1 MGIYVCSEN
10 YRQPITADVMIEG
23 VKVTMEID
31 SGASRTIISEDTY
44 NKLWSIPPSLNATN
58 IKLVT
63 WTRETLKVLGE
74 VNVHVKLGAKEA
86 RCDLI
91 VVSGKGPSFLGRN
104 WFHGLNI
111 EIVGLCWSEDKITNL
126 VNQFPGLF
134 ASELGEYKGP
144 LVSLHV
150 RADATPKFLKARAI
164 PFPLKQQVNEELNK
178 MVDQGI
184 LTPVNYSNWATPLRI
199 VKKDDGSLRI
209 CGDYRATVNAAIDVD
224 SFPLPKAVEAFVKL
238 SGGRVFSKLDLKQ
251 AYTQLKVDD
260 KTAMLLTLNTP
271 IGLMKM
277 NRLAFGVNAAP
288 AIFQR
293 VMSTAFADKEGV
305 ACLLDDIAIM
315 GRNEEEHEQRLY
327 EVLHKLHDMGFRLNV
342 SKCIFAAE
350 SITFLGHMIDANG
363 LHPAP
368 AKVKEI
374 REKPAPTNK
383 ETLRAF
389 LGLYNFYEKFLPDKA
404 TLLEPLYRLLDSK
417 RPWNWGEPE
426 QIAFDTAKNLLSSE
440 LTLVGYELD
449 RELLLICDSSDY
461 GLGANI
467 AHVMDDGSERPIM
480 MASRTLQKH
489 ERCYGQIDKE
499 ALAIIFGLSKFHEYL
514 AGRKFSIITDHKSLV
529 GLFNPDKPIPEQIS
543 PRMLRWSL
551 KLSCYQYIIKY
562 RAGKLIG
569 NADALSRW
577 LPTAS
582 VEEAPLK
589 DVLLLDETPDGWNLD
604 ANKVASETKKDPDLR
619 KVMFNMLHGW
629 PRSNSDPTLQ
639 PFWQRKEAL
648 SHRIVQTKAYAR
660 GYVWWYGMD
669 KEIERL
675 VSGCHQCQAV
685 RNNPPRDPQTWVVSE
700 KPWKRVH
707 IDFAGPFQGEKWKRA
722 VVEMV
727 EGPRSYLVR
736 TEDGVLQ
743 RRHVDQILARSV
755 EATRQNNEPQDRTMP
770 PVSLSPRS
778 NSDSLQTD
786 EPIEIPPPELW
797 PDIIGIPNTTE

>member
-1 MGIYVCSEN
+1 
-10 YRQPITADVMIEG
+10 
-23 VKVTMEID
+23 
-31 SGASRTIISEDTY
+31 
-44 NKLWSIPPSLNATN
+44 
-58 IKLVT
+58 
-63 WTRETLKVLGE
+63 
-74 VNVHVKLGAKEA
+74 
-86 RCDLI
+86 
-91 VVSGKGPSFLGRN
+91 
-104 WFHGLNI
+104 
-111 EIVGLCWSEDKITNL
+111 
-126 VNQFPGLF
+126 
-134 ASELGEYKGP
+134 
-144 LVSLHV
+144 
-150 RADATPKFLKARAI
+150 
-164 PFPLKQQVNEELNK
+164 
-178 MVDQGI
+178 
-184 LTPVNYSNWATPLRI
+184 
-199 VKKDDGSLRI
+199 
-209 CGDYRATVNAAIDVD
+209 
-224 SFPLPKAVEAFVKL
+224 
-238 SGGRVFSKLDLKQ
+238 
-251 AYTQLKVDD
+251 
-260 KTAMLLTLNTP
+260 
-271 IGLMKM
+271 
-277 NRLAFGVNAAP
+277 
-288 AIFQR
+288 
-293 VMSTAFADKEGV
+293 
-305 ACLLDDIAIM
+305 
-315 GRNEEEHEQRLY
+315 
-327 EVLHKLHDMGFRLNV
+327 
-342 SKCIFAAE
+342 
-350 SITFLGHMIDANG
+350 
-363 LHPAP
+363 
-368 AKVKEI
+368 
-374 REKPAPTNK
+374 
-383 ETLRAF
+383 
-389 LGLYNFYEKFLPDKA
+389 
-404 TLLEPLYRLLDSK
+404 
-417 RPWNWGEPE
+417 
-426 QIAFDTAKNLLSSE
+426 
-440 LTLVGYELD
+440 
-449 RELLLICDSSDY
+449 
-461 GLGANI
+461 
-467 AHVMDDGSERPIM
+467 MDDGSERPIM

-489 ERCYGQIDKE
+489 ERRYGQIDKE

-514 AGRKFSIITDHKSLV
+514 AGRKFSIITDHKPLV

-577 LPTAS
+577 TVPTAS

-604 ANKVASETKKDPDLR
+604 ANKVASETKKDPVLR

-648 SHRIVQTKAYAR
+648 SHSKDCLLWCNRVVIPKTLQEDVLKLLHAPHAGIVQTKAYAR

-707 IDFAGPFQGEKWKRA
+707 IDFAGPFQGKTFLLLIDSYSKWLEAEIVTSMNSTSVTTILRKIFASQGLPDVLVSDNGRTFVSEEFNNFLSKNGIQHLYSPPYHPATNGQIERSIQSFKNKLKKLSELEIPWSEKLPRVLYYLRTVPCTTTNKSPAEMLNGRKYRTAVSNLHPDAVPSRTELQLDNAAQTSPRRAFTVDQPILIRMYGPGEKWKRA

-727 EGPRSYLVR
+727 EGPSSYLVR

>member
-1 MGIYVCSEN
+1 MASNIANIVFPGRFNPKTDKWCDYKEQLLCALDAAGYEETNLDKARSLFLSQCGKETYSLIASLLVPNRPTNVNFSDILRVLDQFYEPEVNEILQAGKFHKRQQLQSESVQDFVSAISLLGAKCNFVDLKRQLRDRLVLGVLDDRLRRELLKIKDLTYETAVQTCLNHQAALLDLYPDANETKQTPFHVTEPMDISKIRSNDCRHCSRAHKPGEKCPFIKARCFYCKRFGHIAAVCNKRSGKTQDISNIENSGEEATFSDRSMMGIYVCSEN
-10 YRQPITADVMIEG
+10 YRQAITADVMIEG

-63 WTRETLKVLGE
+63 WTREPLKVLGE

-91 VVSGKGPSFLGRN
+91 VVSGKGPSLLGRN

-327 EVLHKLHDMGFRLNV
+327 EVLDKLHDMGFRLNV

-417 RPWNWGEPE
+417 RP
-426 QIAFDTAKNLLSSE
+426 
-440 LTLVGYELD
+440 
-449 RELLLICDSSDY
+449 
-461 GLGANI
+461 
-467 AHVMDDGSERPIM
+467 
-480 MASRTLQKH
+480 
-489 ERCYGQIDKE
+489 
-499 ALAIIFGLSKFHEYL
+499 
-514 AGRKFSIITDHKSLV
+514 
-529 GLFNPDKPIPEQIS
+529 
-543 PRMLRWSL
+543 
-551 KLSCYQYIIKY
+551 
-562 RAGKLIG
+562 
-569 NADALSRW
+569 
-577 LPTAS
+577 
-582 VEEAPLK
+582 
-589 DVLLLDETPDGWNLD
+589 
-604 ANKVASETKKDPDLR
+604 
-619 KVMFNMLHGW
+619 
-629 PRSNSDPTLQ
+629 
-639 PFWQRKEAL
+639 
-648 SHRIVQTKAYAR
+648 
-660 GYVWWYGMD
+660 
-669 KEIERL
+669 
-675 VSGCHQCQAV
+675 
-685 RNNPPRDPQTWVVSE
+685 
-700 KPWKRVH
+700 
-707 IDFAGPFQGEKWKRA
+707 
-722 VVEMV
+722 
-727 EGPRSYLVR
+727 
-736 TEDGVLQ
+736 
-743 RRHVDQILARSV
+743 
-755 EATRQNNEPQDRTMP
+755 
-770 PVSLSPRS
+770 
-778 NSDSLQTD
+778 
-786 EPIEIPPPELW
+786 
-797 PDIIGIPNTTE
+797 